1 MKNMTK
7 AKEDYLEAI
16 LILEDKEGKVHAI
29 KVANFLKVSRAA
41 VSKAMQLLLKD
52 NLINMESY
60 GEISL
65 TDEGRKNAEKV
76 YHRHTTIKQLLLNLG
91 VSEQTA
97 ENDCCLIEHVIS
109 EETMEAIE
117 KAIK

>member
-16 LILEDKEGKVHAI
+16 LVLENEEKKVHAVQ
-29 KVANFLKVSRAA
+29 VANFLKVSRAA
-41 VSKAMQLLLKD
+41 VSKAMQPLIKD
-52 NLINMESY
+52 NLINMELY
-60 GEISL
+60 GDISL
-65 TDEGRKNAEKV
+65 TEEGRKIAKKI
-76 YHRHTTIKQLLLNLG
+76 YHRHTTIKKLLLNLG